1 MSSIA
6 APYWL
11 LAGGIL
17 VLILGYLM
25 SALSG
30 GSNNTFIDHR
40 MSDAEIAR
48 QLEQQNQGNPIAG
61 LFILIGYLA
70 IFVSI
75 AWRLYH
81 KFT

>member
-1 MSSIA
+1 M
-6 APYWL
+6 L

-17 VLILGYLM
+17 VLILGYLIA
-25 SALSG
+25 ALSG
-30 GSNNTFIDHR
+30 GSSNTFIEHR
-40 MSDAEIAR
+40 MSDEEIAR

-61 LFILIGYLA
+61 LMILAGYLA

-75 AWRLYH
+75 AWRLYN

>member
-1 MSSIA
+1 M
-6 APYWL
+6 L

-17 VLILGYLM
+17 VLILGYLIA
-25 SALSG
+25 ALSG
-30 GSNNTFIDHR
+30 GSSNTFIDHR
-40 MSDAEIAR
+40 MSDEEIAR

-61 LFILIGYLA
+61 LMILAGYLA

-75 AWRLYH
+75 AWRLYN

>member
-17 VLILGYLM
+17 VLILGYLIA
-25 SALSG
+25 ALSG
-30 GSNNTFIDHR
+30 GSNSTFIDHR
-40 MSDAEIAR
+40 MSDEEIAR

-61 LFILIGYLA
+61 LMILAGYLA

-75 AWRLYH
+75 AWRLYN